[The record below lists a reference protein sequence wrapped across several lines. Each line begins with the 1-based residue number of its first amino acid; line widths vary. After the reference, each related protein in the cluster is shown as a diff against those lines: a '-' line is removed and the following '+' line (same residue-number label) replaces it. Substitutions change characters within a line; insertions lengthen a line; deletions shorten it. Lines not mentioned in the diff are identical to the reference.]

1 MASTTFTY
9 DILTGTVSTSGSI
22 RQWAQHAV
30 IPVEQ
35 ILEEAQQWIYQRLR
49 HQNMMAV
56 ETVAIAADAYT
67 LTPPSDF
74 LDPIEL
80 KLWGDDTALDY
91 VHENMLG
98 RYIDQDGEIQ
108 DGRPQRFSYFADLI
122 QFDCANDGREG
133 DANGTL
139 FAELL
144 YYQMPPLLSS
154 SVQTNW
160 LTDRFGGLLR
170 QTCTAKAYEH
180 RKRPEAS
187 GEYIL
192 AEKAINEAN
201 IASDFMR
208 RGQLVR

>member
-35 ILEEAQQWIYQRLR
+35 ILEEAQQWIYERLR
-49 HQNMMAV
+49 HQNMMTV
-56 ETVAIAADAYT
+56 ETVATIADAYT
-67 LTPPSDF
+67 LTPPDGF

-80 KLWGDDTALDY
+80 KLWGDEKELDY

-98 RYIDQDGEIQ
+98 RYVDQDGTIQ
-108 DGRPQRFSYFADLI
+108 DGRPQRYSYYGDLI
-122 QFDCANDGREG
+122 QFDCANDGT
-133 DANGTL
+133 DGTL
-139 FAELL
+139 NAELL
-144 YYQMPPLLSS
+144 FFKTPDLLSPLI
-154 SVQTNW
+154 QTNW

-187 GEYIL
+187 GEYML